1 MPNIDDIKVGKTLGY
16 SPNAGNKHIW
26 LACEK
31 CGKERWVVLRKG
43 LPKTKLCYRCTR
55 PTSESRS
62 GPKSHFWKGGR
73 RYKDRYIELWI
84 SPDDFFHPMATK
96 LHRVQEHRL
105 VMAKHLGRC
114 LHPWEIVHHKN
125 GIRDD
130 NRIEN
135 LELLSDLGHKQL
147 TILED
152 KINKLLEGQK
162 ELKKEIRL
170 LRLENR
176 ELREGVR

>member
-1 MPNIDDIKVGKTLGY
+1 
-16 SPNAGNKHIW
+16 
-26 LACEK
+26 
-31 CGKERWVVLRKG
+31 
-43 LPKTKLCYRCTR
+43 
-55 PTSESRS
+55 
-62 GPKSHFWKGGR
+62 
-73 RYKDRYIELWI
+73 
-84 SPDDFFHPMATK
+84 
-96 LHRVQEHRL
+96 
-105 VMAKHLGRC
+105 MAKHLGRC